1 MSLVL
6 SNMFRSYCSSS
17 GRCNL
22 DLGNSMAYL
31 DTHSDFMRHRS
42 ARKCNFLLE
51 YCSVS
56 TKSLGKGWNVVQ
68 LATFQRGLVARKSPP
83 KAMRLSTRNDRV
95 RRYVIGPLAILWSI
109 ARSGVK
115 NWHPLESSIL
125 LQSSDGVQRFNRNP
139 AGPVC
144 DLQEIREG
152 AGRISRGAYNIE
164 RFSQC

>member
-6 SNMFRSYCSSS
+6 CSMFRSCYSSS

-22 DLGNSMAYL
+22 DLGNSMAHL
-31 DTHSDFMRHRS
+31 NTHSVSMLHRS
-42 ARKCNFLLE
+42 AQKYNFLLK

-56 TKSLGKGWNVVQ
+56 TNSLRKGCNVIQV
-68 LATFQRGLVARKSPP
+68 ATFQRGLAAQRSPL
-83 KAMRLSTRNDRV
+83 KDIRLSTRNDRG
-95 RRYVIGPLAILWSI
+95 RRYVIDPLAILRSF

-115 NWHPLESSIL
+115 NWRLLERSIL
-125 LQSSDGVQRFNRNP
+125 LQSSVGVQRLNSSP
-139 AGPVC
+139 AGPVY

-152 AGRISRGAYNIE
+152 ASKIPRGAYKIE

>member
-6 SNMFRSYCSSS
+6 CNMFRSYCSSS

-22 DLGNSMAYL
+22 DLGNSMAHL
-31 DTHSDFMRHRS
+31 NTHSDSMRHRS
-42 ARKCNFLLE
+42 AQKYNFLLE

-56 TKSLGKGWNVVQ
+56 IKSLGKGWNVVQ
-68 LATFQRGLVARKSPP
+68 LATFQRGLVAQKSPP
-83 KAMRLSTRNDRV
+83 KDISLSTRNDRL
-95 RRYVIGPLAILWSI
+95 RRYVIDSLAILRSI

-115 NWHPLESSIL
+115 NWRSLERSIL
-125 LQSSDGVQRFNRNP
+125 LQSSDGIQRFNRSP
-139 AGPVC
+139 AGRVC

-152 AGRISRGAYNIE
+152 AGKISRGAYNIE